1 MELKNYWMVF
11 LLFHT
16 FSTFKLQIIEAEV
29 YERKSKRLI
38 ACVMTS

>member
-1 MELKNYWMVF
+1 MIF

-16 FSTFKLQIIEAEV
+16 FSSFKLQIIEAEV
-29 YERKSKRLI
+29 YERESKHLI